1 MINSEPL
8 HNGVTTGGT
17 GMPAFDKQLPG
28 VTRKTALRDVQNQK
42 SSLMSNHQE
51 NSHLLGVRP
60 IADPTRVCG
69 TKRLTPE
76 RPSNTNSSISLSSNG
91 TNDNILNARRRFDLE
106 LGKGRLQSNVDKFV
120 EATHSKNL
128 SQLQRII
135 PQKQNLQREG
145 SNGHPPVASPK
156 HLTPMMTFSHGGPS
170 IPNSLGKAA
179 NNSHAVPIDSSKLSP
194 QPMRTL
200 DVKVDEDQKL
210 TEHFIRLQK
219 FLKQCDE
226 ANQTEYLQLLL
237 RLSPPELSRHAVDL
251 EKRAIQLTI
260 EEGGDPIETHRM
272 RVWRKGDATS
282 EEPQC
287 FGKIRPVF
295 QLNSDSSLSPDQ
307 EMMSTKL
314 MAIIRVALM
323 QCLLSALY
331 STGYKILSGG
341 YWALASLD
349 I

>member
-1 MINSEPL
+1 MVNSEPL

-28 VTRKTALRDVQNQK
+28 VSRKTALRDVQNQK
-42 SSLMSNHQE
+42 TSLMSSHQE
-51 NSHLLGVRP
+51 NSHFLGVRP

-76 RPSNTNSSISLSSNG
+76 RPSNTNSSKSLSSND

-128 SQLQRII
+128 SQLQRTI

-156 HLTPMMTFSHGGPS
+156 HLAPMMTFSHGGPS
-170 IPNSLGKAA
+170 IPNSIGKAA
-179 NNSHAVPIDSSKLSP
+179 NNSRALPIDSSKLSP

-200 DVKVDEDQKL
+200 DVKAEEDQKL

-260 EEGGDPIETHRM
+260 EEGKEM
-272 RVWRKGDATS
+272 QRVKNLNVL
-282 EEPQC
+282 
-287 FGKIRPVF
+287 GKSALF
-295 QLNSDSSLSPDQ
+295 SSLTQAVPLVPI
-307 EMMSTKL
+307 K
-314 MAIIRVALM
+314 
-323 QCLLSALY
+323 
-331 STGYKILSGG
+331 K
-341 YWALASLD
+341 
-349 I
+349 